1 MTERIIDNELRL
13 IPYYRNDEASLPWYQ
28 DLDVC
33 RQVDNREKP
42 YDVELLHRMYDYLTA
57 HGDCYYI
64 EYKGVLVG
72 DVSLRENS
80 EIAVVVCKE
89 YQNQHIGRRCVLEM
103 LKLAR
108 EKGMERVK
116 ANIYSFNGQSQRM
129 FQSVGFEK
137 TAEEM
142 NIKYNQLCIRN
153 AEKKDCEQLAVW
165 WNDGTVMAHA
175 GFPNGLG
182 TSAAEIEKQI
192 ADDSD
197 ETRRRLI
204 IEYNDVRIGE
214 MSFYVFENHRY
225 EIGIKI
231 CESDYQE
238 KGIGRVVLSMLIEE
252 LFRMGA
258 NVIFLDTNLK
268 NTRAQHVYEKLG
280 FRKTAVHYNSWKNQ
294 LGEMESSV
302 DYELTADEF
311 CNLK

>member
-1 MTERIIDNELRL
+1 
-13 IPYYRNDEASLPWYQ
+13 
-28 DLDVC
+28 
-33 RQVDNREKP
+33 
-42 YDVELLHRMYDYLTA
+42 
-57 HGDCYYI
+57 
-64 EYKGVLVG
+64 
-72 DVSLRENS
+72 
-80 EIAVVVCKE
+80 
-89 YQNQHIGRRCVLEM
+89 
-103 LKLAR
+103 
-108 EKGMERVK
+108 
-116 ANIYSFNGQSQRM
+116 
-129 FQSVGFEK
+129 
-137 TAEEM
+137 M

-252 LFRMGA
+252 LFRMSTRNSASAKPQSITIPGK
-258 NVIFLDTNLK
+258 ISWGKWNLLS
-268 NTRAQHVYEKLG
+268 TM
-280 FRKTAVHYNSWKNQ
+280 S
-294 LGEMESSV
+294 
-302 DYELTADEF
+302 
-311 CNLK
+311 

>member
-1 MTERIIDNELRL
+1 
-13 IPYYRNDEASLPWYQ
+13 
-28 DLDVC
+28 
-33 RQVDNREKP
+33 
-42 YDVELLHRMYDYLTA
+42 
-57 HGDCYYI
+57 
-64 EYKGVLVG
+64 
-72 DVSLRENS
+72 
-80 EIAVVVCKE
+80 
-89 YQNQHIGRRCVLEM
+89 
-103 LKLAR
+103 
-108 EKGMERVK
+108 
-116 ANIYSFNGQSQRM
+116 
-129 FQSVGFEK
+129 
-137 TAEEM
+137 M

-238 KGIGRVVLSMLIEE
+238 IRSEPAPDNQACFLESPYFG
-252 LFRMGA
+252 
-258 NVIFLDTNLK
+258 NTVIDDIRDRENDQSGGGSNAEYLDDF
-268 NTRAQHVYEKLG
+268 G
-280 FRKTAVHYNSWKNQ
+280 F
-294 LGEMESSV
+294 
-302 DYELTADEF
+302 
-311 CNLK
+311 

>member
-1 MTERIIDNELRL
+1 MIDSFVTYSGQEAFAATLAALRSSEMINECFVLNMGDAEVAVDGCKTL
-13 IPYYRNDEASLPWYQ
+13 AVDALTSTAAIKAIAEASQSKYTLIYS
-28 DLDVC
+28 
-33 RQVDNREKP
+33 N
-42 YDVELLHRMYDYLTA
+42 
-57 HGDCYYI
+57 
-64 EYKGVLVG
+64 G
-72 DVSLRENS
+72 DV
-80 EIAVVVCKE
+80 
-89 YQNQHIGRRCVLEM
+89 
-103 LKLAR
+103 LKLGLHAL
-108 EKGMERVK
+108 K
-116 ANIYSFNGQSQRM
+116 RM
-129 FQSVGFEK
+129 V
-137 TAEEM
+137 
-142 NIKYNQLCIRN
+142 
-153 AEKKDCEQLAVW
+153 
-165 WNDGTVMAHA
+165 
-175 GFPNGLG
+175 
-182 TSAAEIEKQI
+182 QI